1 MYGVQNVVEN
11 THPRAKK
18 AITQIFQDD
27 LSQYMRWYPWRWF
40 SNMQFIGC
48 GGFSAVYSATLQLP
62 FLYANTELK
71 VALKIV
77 DDKVL
82 NEVKL
87 YSKHPA
93 PKIFVS

>member
-1 MYGVQNVVEN
+1 
-11 THPRAKK
+11 
-18 AITQIFQDD
+18 
-27 LSQYMRWYPWRWF
+27 
-40 SNMQFIGC
+40 MQFIGC
-48 GGFSAVYSATLQLP
+48 GGFSAVYSATLRLP

-87 YSKHPA
+87 YYLSIPA

>member
-1 MYGVQNVVEN
+1 MYGVQNVIEN

-18 AITQIFQDD
+18 AITQIFKDD

-48 GGFSAVYSATLQLP
+48 GGFSAVYSANLRLP
-62 FLYANTELK
+62 FLHANTELK

-87 YSKHPA
+87 YFLSISHQ
-93 PKIFVS
+93 ISS